1 MKKVDVMGPV
11 TATADRLGLSV
22 RQMTMF
28 AASVVNSIGLDLDKT
43 NVSKSNA
50 WKVSRKKRLKITESV
65 KDEFLCP
72 DNTILHYVA
81 RYSA

>member
-1 MKKVDVMGPV
+1 
-11 TATADRLGLSV
+11 
-22 RQMTMF
+22 MF
-28 AASVVNSIGLDLDKT
+28 TASVVKSIGLDLDKT
-43 NVSKSNA
+43 NVIKSNA
-50 WKVSRKKRLKITESV
+50 WKVSQKKRLKITESV